1 MQKLS
6 GDIALVVLP
15 EEPNI
20 CEKLTAIID
29 RINEDNAC
37 HVVLDFSAVEILT
50 SSSLSNLIVLR
61 DLLRKSD
68 RRLILCSVSTPAKCI
83 FRVVGLEK
91 LFQFCNDK
99 MMALEELEHSE
110 HAEPS
115 L

>member
-6 GDIALVVLP
+6 GDIALVTLP
-15 EEPNI
+15 EEPQI
-20 CEKLTAIID
+20 SEKLKQIID
-29 RINEDNAC
+29 TVAEDDVC
-37 HVVLDFSAVEILT
+37 HVVLDFSHVEILT

-68 RRLILCSVSTPAKCI
+68 RRLIFCSVSTPAKCI

-99 MMALEELEHSE
+99 MMALEELEHSK